1 MLDKD
6 VKRRIEKIE
15 LKLPIVSDSN
25 GYASFFFIPNHDNA
39 RNFFF
44 TLFGFLIVCIFNC

>member
-6 VKRRIEKIE
+6 VKRRIEKME

-25 GYASFFFIPNHDNA
+25 GYASFFFIPNHDNT
-39 RNFFF
+39 RNFFLHCLDF
-44 TLFGFLIVCIFNC
+44 